1 MHAADDSLA
10 DMIVI
15 TPGTHRLANGGLV
28 GDGESLFDFNVV
40 NGKEMKDGIQC
51 DFAPSYDGI
60 CIATNG
66 AN

>member
-1 MHAADDSLA
+1 ME
-10 DMIVI
+10 
-15 TPGTHRLANGGLV
+15 GELV

-51 DFAPSYDGI
+51 DSVPSYGDI

>member
-15 TPGTHRLANGGLV
+15 RLGTDRLANGELV
-28 GDGESLFDFNVV
+28 GDGESLFDFNIVI
-40 NGKEMKDGIQC
+40 GKEMKDGIQYDSVPTC
-51 DFAPSYDGI
+51 DGI
-60 CIATNG
+60 CIAING